1 MGFYD
6 HFEELRDRL
15 MKCLIV
21 FFVGFVG
28 LYFVSEPILAFLR
41 RPLFRALPAD
51 QQKLYFT
58 SLFENFLTH
67 LKVSGYASLF
77 VCSPFI
83 FYQLWK
89 FISPGLYDREKRLV
103 LPFVSAATFFFIGG
117 ATFAYGILFP
127 VGFKYFVQYGGP
139 ADVPLLTI
147 DSYYS
152 TCMKL
157 MLLFGLAFELPV
169 LITLLGALGVIDS
182 EMLRKN
188 RRTAILGITI
198 VSALFAPPDAMSM
211 ILLGTPLILL
221 YELSIFVV
229 HGMGLKRS
237 KVEAS
242 VGGSAVAQGRPGA
255 DSTGELHPWQGRS
268 SHLDH

>member
-15 MKCLIV
+15 MKSLIA
-21 FFVGFVG
+21 FFVGFIG

-41 RPLFRALPAD
+41 RPLFNALPVD

-103 LPFVSAATFFFIGG
+103 LPFVSAATVFFIGG
-117 ATFAYGILFP
+117 AAFAYGVLFP

-169 LITLLGALGVIDS
+169 LISLLGALGVIDS

-188 RRTAILGITI
+188 RKTAILGITI
-198 VSALFAPPDAMSM
+198 LSALFAPPDAMSM

-229 HGMGLKRS
+229 HSMGLKR
-237 KVEAS
+237 KKADAS
-242 VGGSAVAQGRPGA
+242 VGIGTAPQGGSSSVPVG
-255 DSTGELHPWQGRS
+255 DVHPWQGRS